1 MTSMLAKC
9 LRIPHA
15 AAGAHL
21 CRPAPHSVQ
30 VFVHAMLCPEPVSL
44 GPVTGEHIGF
54 RLDYAR
60 YVEHERLRHWLA
72 EDIDALDRSAIVQV
86 RDAGGRNRS
95 RRSSRVEIG
104 NRRAEARAARQHA
117 CEL

>member
-1 MTSMLAKC
+1 
-9 LRIPHA
+9 
-15 AAGAHL
+15 
-21 CRPAPHSVQ
+21 
-30 VFVHAMLCPEPVSL
+30 MLCPEPVSL

-117 CEL
+117 CELMIQHVILWRMRDHDIGIDPADQFHRAADVWR